1 MKIIISVREYDI
13 KTPQYDRIDQV
24 LNGKDYSL
32 APPRVPAPPSGICG
46 GINQGINYF
55 DK

>member
-32 APPRVPAPPSGICG
+32 APPRVPAPLVAFVAVSIKG
-46 GINQGINYF
+46 
-55 DK
+55 